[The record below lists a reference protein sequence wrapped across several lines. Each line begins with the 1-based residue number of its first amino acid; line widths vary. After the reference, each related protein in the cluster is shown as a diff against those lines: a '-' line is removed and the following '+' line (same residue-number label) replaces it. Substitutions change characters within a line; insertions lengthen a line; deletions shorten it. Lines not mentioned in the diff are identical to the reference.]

1 MNIFILSIV
10 SLLLA
15 IGVWIYLHIISID
28 KENKTFNGF
37 IVAVKAGRAVNIY
50 SMIVLIVL
58 LVLGIELELVYKN
71 NLLTWNIKMLV
82 LTGLIFPAAFIDY
95 KEHIIPNKI
104 IIIGILLRIVI
115 WLVEVFNNPEKFF
128 AIFKGDIIAC
138 VMIVAFFFICSLIV
152 KNGIGMGD
160 VKLMGMMALYQGLTG
175 IMSSLFF
182 SMLVAFFE
190 ALVLLITH
198 KKNRKDTI
206 AFAPAVLAGTI
217 AAVAMTGL

>member
-37 IVAVKAGRAVNIY
+37 IAAVKAGRAVNIY

-104 IIIGILLRIVI
+104 IIMGILLRIVI

-138 VMIVAFFFICSLIV
+138 VMVVAFFFICSLIV

-198 KKNRKDTI
+198 KKNRKDAI

>member
-104 IIIGILLRIVI
+104 IIMGILLRIVI

-190 ALVLLITH
+190 ALVLLIKV
-198 KKNRKDTI
+198 KKSQQDTQ
-206 AFAPAVLAGTI
+206 T
-217 AAVAMTGL
+217 TS

>member
-104 IIIGILLRIVI
+104 IIMGILLRIVI

-175 IMSSLFF
+175 SRVPIKQYLQKLPKWGRFGVTSVTPF
-182 SMLVAFFE
+182 
-190 ALVLLITH
+190 LLLPVHPEGCT
-198 KKNRKDTI
+198 
-206 AFAPAVLAGTI
+206 PAHRT
-217 AAVAMTGL
+217 